1 MGPPVARAGHVR
13 RVPGGARSS
22 VTRAEIRYLFNN
34 QNQHNNLYCTHENG
48 EQFGYDVPL
57 HMPAVA
63 SDNRPRTVHCC
74 YVYLP

>member
-1 MGPPVARAGHVR
+1 V
-13 RVPGGARSS
+13 
-22 VTRAEIRYLFNN
+22 
-34 QNQHNNLYCTHENG
+34 NG

-63 SDNRPRTVHCC
+63 GDNRPRTVHCC